1 MFLKIS
7 TKILRLFGFL
17 FITMQVEIEV
27 KANRIADMKVSLLK
41 RSGKQKVINRIEL
54 EQVVGLIKT
63 ALLEKNVWDLR
74 SRYHLM

>member
-1 MFLKIS
+1 
-7 TKILRLFGFL
+7 
-17 FITMQVEIEV
+17 MQVEIEV
-27 KANRIADMKVSLLK
+27 ETNRIAGMKVSLLK

-63 ALLEKNVWDLR
+63 ALLEKSVWDLR